1 VLARKTAVAAVG
13 SVVAALAVPALAQA
27 ATKVVDMGTPLSS
40 QKAFQ
45 SAGGDVNDF
54 FPHGVTIHAGDK
66 VKFVPTGFH
75 SVDIPARGSGQLAL
89 ITPTGAKVAGSND
102 AAGQPFWFNGQDVV
116 GFNSA
121 LLAGKFGKS
130 LKYTG
135 AKRVESGLPLAP
147 KNKPVT
153 VRFTKAGN
161 YTYFCDVHAG
171 MKGVVHVKKS
181 GKVPS
186 KKADK
191 KALKR
196 QVARGLK
203 VTKALSTSTV
213 PANTIDVG
221 VAGAHGEELYA
232 FKPAAVQVPVGTTLR
247 FRMSPTSFEDHT
259 ATTGPGDPEKDPSS
273 YLGQIAA
280 SFQGTT
286 PDPRAV
292 YPSEPPTTTASLT
305 PLLHG
310 NGFWN
315 SGVMDTSAA
324 TPLAG
329 DNSVTF
335 GAPGTYQ
342 FYCMIHPFMHATV
355 TVQ

>member
-1 VLARKTAVAAVG
+1 VI
-13 SVVAALAVPALAQA
+13 AALAAPGLAQA

-45 SAGGDVNDF
+45 AAGGDVNDF

-75 SVDIPARGSGQLAL
+75 SIDIPPRGSGPLAL

-102 AAGQPFWFNGQDVV
+102 AAGQPFWFNGQDIV
-116 GFNSA
+116 GFNPA
-121 LLAGKFGKS
+121 LVAGKFGKS

-161 YTYFCDVHAG
+161 YTYFCDVHPG

-186 KKADK
+186 KKADT

-196 QVARGLK
+196 QVARGLS
-203 VTKALSTSTV
+203 VTKALAKSTV

-232 FKPAAVQVPVGTTLR
+232 FMPSSVKVPVGTTLR

-292 YPSEPPTTTASLT
+292 YPSEPPTTTGTLT
-305 PLLHG
+305 PVLHG

-342 FYCMIHPFMHATV
+342 FYCMIHPFMHGTV
-355 TVQ
+355 IVQ